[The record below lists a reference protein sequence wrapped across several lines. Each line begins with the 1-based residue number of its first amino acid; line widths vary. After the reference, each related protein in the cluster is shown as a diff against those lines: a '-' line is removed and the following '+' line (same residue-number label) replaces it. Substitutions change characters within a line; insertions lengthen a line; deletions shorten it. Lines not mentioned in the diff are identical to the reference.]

1 VESREAAGIVQAIS
15 DSLRSD
21 PHQFHIRINVASQNI
36 TSHGGTGLKITALGG
51 GPKSTTVG
59 QIVSMDGAQIQI
71 SRDQADQAMT
81 EQVTSL
87 VNSLDAI
94 AAELRSPSP
103 DKSSIQRI
111 FDSLKGTWV
120 PGLIIGVLS
129 YALSRAIGL

>member
-1 VESREAAGIVQAIS
+1 MESREAAGIVQAIS

-21 PHQFHIRINVASQNI
+21 PDQFQISINVVGQEI
-36 TSHGGTGLKITALGG
+36 TCYGGTGLEISATGG
-51 GPKSTTVG
+51 GPGSTTVG
-59 QIVSMDGAQIQI
+59 QVVSVEGTQIQI
-71 SRDQADQAMT
+71 SRDQAEQAMT
-81 EQVTSL
+81 ERVTAL

-111 FDSLKGTWV
+111 FDSLKDTWV

-129 YALSRAIGL
+129 NVLSSAIGL